1 MGVLVLCLVL
11 GGVAIPADDLL
22 QPPGHGLHQGPQVRA
37 VAYPLGPQL
46 LDVALQLRNGGGLA
60 VLQLGLHPQL
70 HQFSMGLRSGL
81 LPGQSISWMAGRLL
95 RSDVKIWHGPI

>member
-46 LDVALQLRNGGGLA
+46 LDVVLQLRNGGGLA
-60 VLQLGLHPQL
+60 VLQLGLHPSPSVFNGVEVRAVAWPVNQL
-70 HQFSMGLRSGL
+70 D
-81 LPGQSISWMAGRLL
+81 GRPLTTL
-95 RSDVKIWHGPI
+95 